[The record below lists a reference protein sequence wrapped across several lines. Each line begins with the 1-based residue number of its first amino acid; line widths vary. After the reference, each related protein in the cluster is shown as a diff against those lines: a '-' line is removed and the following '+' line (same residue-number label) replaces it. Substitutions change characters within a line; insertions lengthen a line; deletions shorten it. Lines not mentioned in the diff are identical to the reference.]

1 MSLPRALGEDDVR
14 VRTAPEVLPETPAIV
29 SDRLLLL
36 EPHVQRAL
44 SRGVRASDPTFHV
57 FVAAEPHLQIED
69 DVLRAIARTRGPTA
83 LAPDLLYVD
92 DPTAED
98 CPVPLQLPT
107 GRGDAFAAA
116 ATAAFRAAQTRL
128 RGVPL
133 EREVREAD
141 RRLSRTLHE
150 TTRDTIRELEA
161 IIKPLGF
168 GVRTLPLGLETFP
181 ILLGKPV
188 SREQFDTLDEPTRQ
202 RLSKAEDDLAPSL
215 DQAAKK
221 LREANEAAEKER
233 TSVTRTVAAGIVRE
247 ELASLLTDFAD
258 VPDAVAW
265 LEQVASSLI
274 DAPPLTPNDE
284 PPRLPRAELLVS
296 HAGAP
301 APPILFE
308 TNPTSERLFG
318 SIARHAED
326 GLLVSDLRDLR
337 PGALLETAG
346 GFLVLRL
353 EDLLRNASPM
363 VDPTLFDRLKLAL
376 RTREQE
382 LDRGA
387 AASFPSST
395 TLTPLPAPL
404 DVRVVLV
411 GSDDLFA
418 TLLATDPDFAA
429 LFRVKVEVDDLLVRQ
444 DESIKGL
451 DGYLMG
457 VAAERALLPF
467 DREAR
472 ARLIDISTRI
482 AEDRERL
489 SLSFAPLEDLLVF
502 AHDLAEEAEAP
513 VVTRAHV
520 ETAYL
525 ERMERS
531 SGLGRHLREQILRG
545 DVLLDTSGEK
555 VGVVNGLAVVRAG
568 DGECGQPMR
577 ISAVVALGNEGLID
591 VERDA
596 QLGGAIHT
604 KGVAILRGLL
614 ARLFG
619 QDRTLSLRAQIVFE
633 QSYGEVDGD
642 SASSTELFA
651 IVSALADVGVKQGIG
666 VTGSINQLGDL
677 QPIGGVC
684 AKVEAFF
691 DLCAARGLTGDQ
703 GVLLPRSNARHL
715 VLRDDIADAVRDGK
729 FHIHAADNVWEG
741 LEVLLSVPAG
751 TRDSD
756 DRFPAESLFGR
767 VERRLVDLAERLR
780 RSEGGPPR
788 DLDMGMMGGPG
799 GVEMGARWR

>member
-14 VRTAPEVLPETPAIV
+14 VRTSPEVLPETPAIV

-44 SRGVRASDPTFHV
+44 LRGVRASDPTFHV

-69 DVLRAIARTRGPTA
+69 DVLRAVIRTRGPTA

-92 DPTAED
+92 DPTTED
-98 CPVPLQLPT
+98 SPVPLLLPT
-107 GRGDAFAAA
+107 GRGEAFVTA
-116 ATAAFRAAQTRL
+116 ATAAFRAARTRL

-133 EREVREAD
+133 EREVRDAD
-141 RRLSRTLHE
+141 RHLSRTLHE
-150 TTRDTIRELEA
+150 TTRDTLRGLEE

-168 GVRTLPLGLETFP
+168 GVRTVPMGLETFP

-188 SREQFDTLDEPTRQ
+188 SREQFDTLDETTRT
-202 RLSKAEDDLAPSL
+202 RLSKAEDELAPAI
-215 DQAAKK
+215 DHAARK

-233 TSVTRTVAAGIVRE
+233 SSVTRTVAAGIVRE
-247 ELASLLTDFAD
+247 ELTALLADYAD
-258 VPDAVAW
+258 VPDALAW
-265 LEQVASSLI
+265 LEQVAASLI
-274 DAPPLTPNDE
+274 DSPPSMPGDE
-284 PPRLPRAELLVS
+284 PAPLPAAEVLVT

-301 APPILFE
+301 APPVLFE
-308 TNPTSERLFG
+308 TNPTAERLFG
-318 SIARHAED
+318 SIVRHAED
-326 GLLVSDLRDLR
+326 GLLVSGLEDLR

-353 EDLLRNASPM
+353 EDLLRGVAIE
-363 VDPTLFDRLKLAL
+363 PTLFDRLKLAL

-382 LDRGA
+382 FCRGPLSA
-387 AASFPSST
+387 FPASA

-411 GSDDLFA
+411 GSDDLFG
-418 TLLATDPDFAA
+418 TLIATDPDFAA
-429 LFRVKVEVDDLLVRQ
+429 LFRVKVEIDDLLVRN
-444 DESIKGL
+444 DDAIRGL
-451 DGYLMG
+451 DGFLMG
-457 VAAERALLPF
+457 VAVERNLLPF

-472 ARLIDISTRI
+472 ARLIDVATRI

-489 SLSFAPLEDLLVF
+489 SLAFAPLEDLLIF
-502 AHDLAEEAEAP
+502 AHDLAEEADEKI
-513 VVTRAHV
+513 VTRAHV
-520 ETAYL
+520 ETAFR
-525 ERMERS
+525 ERAERS
-531 SGLGRHLREQILRG
+531 SGLERHLREQILRG

-568 DGECGQPMR
+568 DSECGQPMR
-577 ISAVVALGNEGLID
+577 ITAVVALGNEGLID

-614 ARLFG
+614 ARIFG

-691 DLCAARGLTGDQ
+691 DLCVARGLTGDQ
-703 GVLLPRSNARHL
+703 GVLLPLTNARHL
-715 VLRDDIADAVRDGK
+715 VLRDDIADAVRDGT
-729 FHIHAADNVWEG
+729 FHIHAAANVWEG
-741 LEVLLSVPAG
+741 LEILLAVPAG
-751 TRDSD
+751 IRDSD
-756 DRFPAESLFGR
+756 ERFPAESLFGR

-788 DLDMGMMGGPG
+788 DLDLGMMGGPG
-799 GVEMGARWR
+799 GVDMSTRWR